1 MVILDELRYTENHE
15 WIKVDGEFAYVG
27 ITDFAQHSMGNI
39 VFVELPEVGDNIVA
53 GDPLGTL
60 EGVKTVEEIFL
71 PISGEVVKVNTD
83 LTDTPELINT
93 SPYED
98 GWLVKVRYT
107 SREDIEKLLNADEY
121 KKVVDSK

>member
-1 MVILDELRYTENHE
+1 
-15 WIKVDGEFAYVG
+15 
-27 ITDFAQHSMGNI
+27 MGNI